1 MIYRAKK
8 DYFKAKI
15 ESDDSKSLWQSLR
28 DLGMPSKKNKASSST
43 IGLKID
49 NELCFDKATC
59 AEKFNEFY
67 TTVASKLVAKLPKGL
82 NKFGKGFVEKFY
94 YQKGVKPNA
103 YSFSIVTEGKVLKL
117 LNALSINKATGLDGI
132 PSRFV
137 RDSASIIVSP
147 LTHIINLSIIQG
159 VVPDDLKIARVVP
172 LFKKNDKTEVGNY
185 RPVSILSI
193 ISKVV
198 EKVVYEQIETYLDEK
213 KLLYDFQSGFRG
225 RFSTDTCLIHL
236 TDFIKFEMDKGN
248 LVGMV
253 LLDLQKAFDTVD
265 HGILLMKMEALGFN
279 QDIIRWF
286 RSYLSDRKQL
296 VDVSGILSSSST
308 ISCGVPQGSIL
319 GPLLFL
325 IYVNDMSGAINNK
338 LLLYADDSAI
348 LVADK
353 KISTIE
359 SLLQNELEVISEW
372 LVDNKL
378 SLHLGKTESI
388 LFGSKSR
395 LRSQSNLRIS
405 CKGTQIESK
414 EEVKYLGAVLEQCL
428 SGETMV
434 KSIVQKA
441 NARLKFLYRKQNF
454 LNLHSK
460 KLLVMSLIQ
469 CHFDYACSFW
479 YPGLSKFLRERLQV
493 TQNKMVRF
501 VLKLDPKSHVG
512 SEEFKSLG
520 WLPVSKRVDQV
531 ILNHIF
537 RIRSGTSPEYMG
549 ERFTL
554 ASSIHN
560 YSTRFRENGCYLL
573 PKVKSFGKKS
583 FAFTG
588 CTLWNALPSN
598 IKSVNSLT
606 TFKTAVKSH
615 LLDSVLI

>member
-1 MIYRAKK
+1 M
-8 DYFKAKI
+8 
-15 ESDDSKSLWQSLR
+15 
-28 DLGMPSKKNKASSST
+28 
-43 IGLKID
+43 
-49 NELCFDKATC
+49 
-59 AEKFNEFY
+59 
-67 TTVASKLVAKLPKGL
+67 
-82 NKFGKGFVEKFY
+82 
-94 YQKGVKPNA
+94 
-103 YSFSIVTEGKVLKL
+103 
-117 LNALSINKATGLDGI
+117 
-132 PSRFV
+132 
-137 RDSASIIVSP
+137 
-147 LTHIINLSIIQG
+147 
-159 VVPDDLKIARVVP
+159 
-172 LFKKNDKTEVGNY
+172 
-185 RPVSILSI
+185 SI

-441 NARLKFLYRKQNF
+441 NARLKFLYRKQKF

-501 VLKLDPKSHVG
+501 VLKLDPKSHIG

-560 YSTRFRENGCYLL
+560 YSTRFRENGCYLF

-598 IKSVNSLT
+598 IKNVNSLT

-615 LLDSVLI
+615 LLDSALI